1 MADPY
6 RWGGKAP
13 EAVTRIKERRA
24 HRARLARLRQ
34 AIGDIGMPALGFAE
48 VDASVPEH
56 LQAMLHLLREIAC
69 QLKPVT
75 SSWSFE

>member
-6 RWGGKAP
+6 RWGGRAP

-56 LQAMLHLLREIAC
+56 LQAVLHLLRTLNQKIRFVSE
-69 QLKPVT
+69 
-75 SSWSFE
+75 SWSCE